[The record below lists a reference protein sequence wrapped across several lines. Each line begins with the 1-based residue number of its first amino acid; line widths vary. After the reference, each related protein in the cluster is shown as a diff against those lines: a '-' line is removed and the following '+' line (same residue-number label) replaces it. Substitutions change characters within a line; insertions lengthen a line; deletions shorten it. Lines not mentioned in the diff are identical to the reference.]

1 MLIVCCYHIV
11 TKTTWQGYHVWDI
24 PEQSIEEKTIGLKYN
39 IANQLLYNPILA
51 IVKASV
57 IIFLFRLEDR
67 RPVVLWNL
75 RILFCVNIA
84 LMIAIFLADLFQCT
98 PMHYFY
104 DGPAMDLAAQ
114 KAAGADENGMK
125 DGKLVKGGTCISQ
138 IHFFLISAAFTIIT
152 DIWLLCIPSIIVWR
166 LQMNRTRKIAI
177 IAVLS
182 MGVMYVSQFIQC
194 TNHCS
199 HLTTICL

>member
-1 MLIVCCYHIV
+1 MIV
-11 TKTTWQGYHVWDI
+11 TITTWQGYHVWDI
-24 PEQSIEEKTIGLKYN
+24 PEQSMEVQTIGLKYN

-57 IIFLFRLEDR
+57 IVFLYRLEDR
-67 RPVVLWNL
+67 RPIVLWNL

-84 LMIAIFLADLFQCT
+84 LMIAIFFADLFQCT

-104 DGPAMDLAAQ
+104 DKPVMDLAAQ

-125 DGKLVKGGTCISQ
+125 DGKLVTGGTCISQ
-138 IHFFLISAAFTIIT
+138 IKFFLISAAFTIIT

-166 LQMNRTRKIAI
+166 LQMNRNRKIAI

-182 MGVMYVSQFIQC
+182 MGAMYVR
-194 TNHCS
+194 TLKVT
-199 HLTTICL
+199 LTLPI